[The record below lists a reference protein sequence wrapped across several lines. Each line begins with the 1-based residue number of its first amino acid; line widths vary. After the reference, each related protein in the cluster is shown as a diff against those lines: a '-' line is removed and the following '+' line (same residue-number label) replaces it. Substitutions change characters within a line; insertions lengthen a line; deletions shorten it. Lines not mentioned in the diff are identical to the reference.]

1 MYSFTLCLVNWGRN
15 HKSLVRK
22 DMLQIKPRLS
32 PFLPLNCAMRSFSVY
47 FSALALYLN
56 FKWKHLLIRFRS
68 QGHVTE
74 MGSVL
79 AYFKMCSTFFNS
91 IISEGLQAFFLLY
104 VHKYC
109 LIILDLDRICWHICL
124 LPFLKLLGFF
134 FKQLMKASLW
144 WEILTLKLQ
153 LGLAFFLF
161 CFSFFNQPS

>member
-1 MYSFTLCLVNWGRN
+1 
-15 HKSLVRK
+15 
-22 DMLQIKPRLS
+22 
-32 PFLPLNCAMRSFSVY
+32 
-47 FSALALYLN
+47 
-56 FKWKHLLIRFRS
+56 
-68 QGHVTE
+68 

-134 FKQLMKASLW
+134 FLTADESFSVMRDFDFEASTW
-144 WEILTLKLQ
+144 I
-153 LGLAFFLF
+153 GLFFVLF
-161 CFSFFNQPS
+161 FFF

>member
-1 MYSFTLCLVNWGRN
+1 
-15 HKSLVRK
+15 
-22 DMLQIKPRLS
+22 
-32 PFLPLNCAMRSFSVY
+32 
-47 FSALALYLN
+47 
-56 FKWKHLLIRFRS
+56 
-68 QGHVTE
+68 

-134 FKQLMKASLW
+134 FKTADESFSVMRDFDFEASTW
-144 WEILTLKLQ
+144 I
-153 LGLAFFLF
+153 GLFFVLF
-161 CFSFFNQPS
+161 FFF

>member
-32 PFLPLNCAMRSFSVY
+32 PFLPLNCAMWSFSVY
-47 FSALALYLN
+47 FSALALHLN

-91 IISEGLQAFFLLY
+91 IISEGVQAFFF
-104 VHKYC
+104 VVC
-109 LIILDLDRICWHICL
+109 SQILSDNFRFRQNMLAHL
-124 LPFLKLLGFF
+124 SSTLPKIVRFFFLNSWWKLLCDERFDF
-134 FKQLMKASLW
+134 EASTW
-144 WEILTLKLQ
+144 I
-153 LGLAFFLF
+153 GLFLF

>member
-1 MYSFTLCLVNWGRN
+1 M
-15 HKSLVRK
+15 RK

-32 PFLPLNCAMRSFSVY
+32 PFLPLNCAMWSFSVY
-47 FSALALYLN
+47 FSALALHLN

-79 AYFKMCSTFFNS
+79 AYFKICSTFFNS
-91 IISEGLQAFFLLY
+91 IISEGLQFFFLLY

-134 FKQLMKASLW
+134 FLNSWWKLLCDERFDFEASTW
-144 WEILTLKLQ
+144 I
-153 LGLAFFLF
+153 GLFFVLF
-161 CFSFFNQPS
+161 FFF

>member
-1 MYSFTLCLVNWGRN
+1 M
-15 HKSLVRK
+15 RK

-47 FSALALYLN
+47 FSALALHLN

-91 IISEGLQAFFLLY
+91 IISEGLQAFFLLLY

-134 FKQLMKASLW
+134 FLNSWWKFLCDERFWLW
-144 WEILTLKLQ
+144 SFNLDWL
-153 LGLAFFLF
+153 FFCFVFLF
-161 CFSFFNQPS
+161 LTNLVNENNTAP